1 MSGCDLHLLARCSLR
16 PLQAIPTLD
25 EVPQALC
32 SVARARSC
40 PQDRPA
46 VTLECTI
53 LSQAVEEGPRLCRLF
68 RDLGRK
74 YNTSL
79 STAMFGSVPASP
91 GHRKPRMC
99 NTPHN
104 RRYSIRSDSQCS
116 LSARDISSLMFL
128 PTLSRDLLT
137 STTLRCCALA
147 NRGFRD
153 VRRTG

>member
-1 MSGCDLHLLARCSLR
+1 MFGEALTWSSVLNERLRFASSFVFGCKGSVMSSGSTRR
-16 PLQAIPTLD
+16 NP
-25 EVPQALC
+25 VPM
-32 SVARARSC
+32 SIH
-40 PQDRPA
+40 D
-46 VTLECTI
+46 LECTI